1 MTEIRIA
8 HGEAGNELL
17 QFLRLNGT
25 EKILIIAS
33 ERSWNQSGLNSVLE
47 KQLPKIQ
54 IVLFHQFTPNPGF
67 DEVMAGCEL
76 RNTHQ
81 SQIILGLGGG
91 SAMDIAKSIALL
103 ANYSEQD
110 ARSVIETSSQ
120 NFTNKVCPLVLI
132 PTTAGSGSE
141 ATHFAVIYLDDKK
154 YSLATPVMLP
164 DLSIVDGSQTYSAP
178 PLLAASC
185 GIDAL
190 CQAIES
196 YWAVSATEESQ
207 VYAIEA
213 IKILNQHLITAV
225 LSTAENVNNHD
236 ARNKV
241 AEAACLA
248 GQAINISK
256 TTAAHAYSYYLT
268 SRHDIPHGHA
278 VSLCFPSVAQ
288 CNFYSEK
295 TLLSPGELVSRY
307 KNLFAVINVSGI
319 EEFIL
324 WFKNLT
330 ATIGLEQNL
339 EKLGFKPQQEMEDF
353 LTSVNSERLKNNPAK
368 IDIDKFKQLFLDR

>member
-8 HGEAGNELL
+8 HGEAGNQLT

-25 EKILIIAS
+25 ERILIIAS
-33 ERSWNQSGLNSVLE
+33 ERCWLRSGLNAVLE
-47 KQLPKIQ
+47 QQLPKLQ

-67 DEVMAGCEL
+67 EEVMAGCEL
-76 RNTHQ
+76 RNSQQ
-81 SQIILGLGGG
+81 SQMILGLGGG
-91 SAMDIAKSIALL
+91 SAMDIAKSVALL
-103 ANYSEQD
+103 ANYSEQE
-110 ARSVIETSSQ
+110 ARNIIETSSQ
-120 NFTNKVCPLVLI
+120 NFTDKVCPLVLI

-164 DLSIVDGSQTYSAP
+164 DLSIVDGSQTYSAA

-196 YWAVSATEESQ
+196 YWAVSATKDSQ
-207 VYAIEA
+207 AYAIKA

-225 LSTAENVNNHD
+225 LSKAERVSNND

-268 SRHDIPHGHA
+268 SKHQIPHGHA
-278 VSLCFPSVAQ
+278 VSLCFPAVAQ
-288 CNFYSEK
+288 CNFNSKK
-295 TLLSPGELVSRY
+295 TLLSSGELANRY
-307 KNLFAVINVSGI
+307 KKLFDVIGVSGI

-339 EKLGFKPQQEMEDF
+339 EKLGFKPQQEMEGF
-353 LTSVNSERLKNNPAK
+353 LTSVNIERLKNNPAI